1 MASVR
6 FGPAHRTQESPMNPN
21 VGNTDRLVR
30 ILVAI
35 AAVVG
40 ALVIGA
46 GSVLGIV
53 LFVVA
58 AIMAG
63 TAAFGFCPLYRAL
76 GMSTTPKA

>member
-1 MASVR
+1 MS
-6 FGPAHRTQESPMNPN
+6 PN